1 MYGYKYAAPQV
12 VDRGSTS
19 LQTLLSLCLFHVAPT
34 LLDIVLCASVFVYS
48 GHGALAVVM
57 ACTMAVYLSVTAV
70 VTDWRTKFRREMLAL
85 EGKSKQRIVES
96 ISHYDTVVCTAACY
110 RSIMAMC
117 LSNLHGYALAKTRA
131 HAGAHT
137 HAQNTQVKLFNGA
150 ALEQRIYGDA
160 LRASH
165 AAEGVHGFVPE
176 CMHACM
182 HARQGYD
189 IIAYADAVVC
199 ACSHGSIRD
208 NSVACA
214 SHHVPTLTFAT
225 CSTCALAVKAER
237 SLLALNLL
245 QQVVMGTGLLVC
257 MVRAARAV
265 LTARMSVGDLV
276 LVNTYLLQLYQPL
289 NWIGSIYR
297 MIQQN
302 LVELE
307 QLFQLLARPV
317 DVCDAP
323 HAADLHVT
331 EVGASVGHGSANETW
346 RHTSGWSVE
355 FENVSFGYD
364 TRRPVLRNVS
374 FRVHQGETVA
384 LVGPSGS
391 GKSTIGRL
399 LCRLYDPSAG
409 AIKIAGQD
417 LRNVT
422 LASVRRSVGVVPQ
435 DTALFQN
442 TLRFNIAYGQ
452 PDVQPPP
459 SVAAVE
465 QAASGAQM
473 HERILSFPD
482 SYDTQ
487 VGERGLRLS
496 GGERQR
502 ISLARVLLKQAPI
515 VLLDEATSA
524 LDSATEAHVQ
534 AALREACRGR
544 TSVVIAHRLS
554 TVLHADRILV
564 LVNGSI
570 VEQGSHREL
579 LVRGGRYA
587 DMWRE
592 GGGRDGR
599 EDEPAG
605 GVLRVRGGGA
615 DVAEGLGE
623 VEEAEL
629 AGAWWRGLEE
639 CLAVSSALS
648 FCLEQMAAMSLS
660 LPPAPSGAVPG
671 QEKDVAGGYRGN
683 VGRKLRL
690 CEARFLQPSELD
702 FALELYGVEGRGEK
716 EDGNAWPVMASAT
729 SVQEPVFPL
738 PLTRAHLTGRMQ
750 LPDAAFLFLN
760 FSAPLATVRGGGE
773 AQAGHACVYVR
784 VPEVL
789 VEGQRVALLEL
800 LRVHPPALA
809 QKKEEA
815 TLALVQ
821 ATIEEVET
829 LVRHP
834 LGCTRGRIFS
844 PCAAEGVITT
854 LVAAGFVP
862 IRRVPQPLRS
872 PVSLRAEVGT
882 GHPGPAARG
891 SLQCGCCDSL
901 PLPTPSMTAA
911 VAAARMDGAVGARGG
926 VARSKA
932 GRGSGGK
939 GSRRGIG
946 SGGAVMAHEWTLGHM
961 REIVARMGGGMK
973 ANGIGA
979 WVPQP
984 FVPVSAFQALQPLSR
999 RARSPRYEK
1008 LSDLLDKSRERQ
1020 CLIEFERPFDSIPPT
1035 AFSSQKTPAGTHTG
1049 SLASAAL
1056 PSILAGHMRVN
1067 VHASGQKQPVV
1078 ADAPLTENERA
1089 RKVQRW
1095 TQRIHEWAQ
1104 RALAVLHHTHTLRT
1118 QPARLSASSNW
1129 SLCAS

>member
-1 MYGYKYAAPQV
+1 M
-12 VDRGSTS
+12 
-19 LQTLLSLCLFHVAPT
+19 
-34 LLDIVLCASVFVYS
+34 
-48 GHGALAVVM
+48 
-57 ACTMAVYLSVTAV
+57 
-70 VTDWRTKFRREMLAL
+70 
-85 EGKSKQRIVES
+85 S
-96 ISHYDTVVCTAACY
+96 IAAC
-110 RSIMAMC
+110 
-117 LSNLHGYALAKTRA
+117 
-131 HAGAHT
+131 
-137 HAQNTQVKLFNGA
+137 
-150 ALEQRIYGDA
+150 
-160 LRASH
+160 
-165 AAEGVHGFVPE
+165 
-176 CMHACM
+176 
-182 HARQGYD
+182 
-189 IIAYADAVVC
+189 ADTDTCVTC
-199 ACSHGSIRD
+199 
-208 NSVACA
+208 
-214 SHHVPTLTFAT
+214 AT
-225 CSTCALAVKAER
+225 CARAVKAER

-323 HAADLHVT
+323 HAADLDDAK
-331 EVGASVGHGSANETW
+331 VGALVGQGNANETW
-346 RHTSGWSVE
+346 RDASGWSVE

-409 AIKIAGQD
+409 AVKIAGQD

-442 TLRFNIAYGQ
+442 TLRFNILYGQ

-459 SVAAVE
+459 SAAAVE
-465 QAASGAQM
+465 QAARGAQM

-534 AALREACRGR
+534 AALREACRER

-599 EDEPAG
+599 EDGLEDEPAG

-615 DVAEGLGE
+615 DVEEGLGE

-648 FCLEQMAAMSLS
+648 LCLEHVAATSRS
-660 LPPAPSGAVPG
+660 LPPAPSGAAPG
-671 QEKDVAGGYRGN
+671 QEGDVAGGYRGN
-683 VGRKLRL
+683 MGRKLRL

-702 FALELYGVEGRGEK
+702 FALELYDVEGHGGK
-716 EDGNAWPVMASAT
+716 EGGNAWPVMASAT

-750 LPDAAFLFLN
+750 VPDAAFLFLN
-760 FSAPLATVRGGGE
+760 FSAPLEAERVGGE
-773 AQAGHACVYVR
+773 APAGHACVYVR

-854 LVAAGFVP
+854 LVAAGLVP

-872 PVSLRAEVGT
+872 PLSLRAKVGT
-882 GHPGPAARG
+882 RHPELAARG

-901 PLPTPSMTAA
+901 PLPTPSKTAA
-911 VAAARMDGAVGARGG
+911 VAAARMDGAMGARGG

-939 GSRRGIG
+939 GSKRGIG
-946 SGGAVMAHEWTLGHM
+946 SGGAVMAHEWTLAHI
-961 REIVARMGGGMK
+961 REIVSRMGGGMK

-979 WVPQP
+979 WVPKP
-984 FVPVSAFQALQPLSR
+984 FVPVSAFQALQPLYR

-1008 LSDLLDKSRERQ
+1008 LSELLDKSRERQ

-1035 AFSSQKTPAGTHTG
+1035 AFSSQRTSAGTHTG
-1049 SLASAAL
+1049 SAALAAL

-1067 VHASGQKQPVV
+1067 VHVSGTQGASDQKQPVV
-1078 ADAPLTENERA
+1078 AQAPLTENERA

-1095 TQRIHEWAQ
+1095 AQRIHEWAQ
-1104 RALAVLHHTHTLRT
+1104 RALAVLHYTHCVRSLRGCSNHKYGHCVHPDTHADNTVWTGLATLCTRHRGASRASART
-1118 QPARLSASSNW
+1118 AQGCCCRRGRSRGRGHWISINGQGEECWDS
-1129 SLCAS
+1129 